1 MFDVKKVRLDFPM
14 LQNKK
19 MQGKNFIYFDNAA
32 TSLKP
37 LKVINAE
44 MDYYTNY
51 CSNAH
56 RGDYDFAHQVDEAYE
71 LVREKVGRF
80 LDLKYHIDK
89 KLLDA
94 FNKSKKVKDYEIDK
108 EDDEE
113 VSL

>member
-51 CSNAH
+51 
-56 RGDYDFAHQVDEAYE
+56 YF
-71 LVREKVGRF
+71 KT
-80 LDLKYHIDK
+80 
-89 KLLDA
+89 
-94 FNKSKKVKDYEIDK
+94 
-108 EDDEE
+108 
-113 VSL
+113 